1 MFTSIS
7 KEPAPSPVSFVR
19 SRVRVWSC
27 DPIMEEQLLNIHVCT
42 PRLPWGATGIV
53 SLVHGQ
59 GDQLRLNQE
68 FLLSS
73 QCDVKGSA
81 SARTRRGVGKLRV
94 GRPGLEH

>member
-7 KEPAPSPVSFVR
+7 KEPAPSPASLVR

-27 DPIMEEQLLNIHVCT
+27 DPSMEEQLLNIHVCT

-53 SLVHGQ
+53 SLAHGQ
-59 GDQLRLNQE
+59 GEQLRLSQE

-73 QCDVKGSA
+73 QCEVQGSA
-81 SARTRRGVGKLRV
+81 SARTRRGVGELR
-94 GRPGLEH
+94 GERPGLEH